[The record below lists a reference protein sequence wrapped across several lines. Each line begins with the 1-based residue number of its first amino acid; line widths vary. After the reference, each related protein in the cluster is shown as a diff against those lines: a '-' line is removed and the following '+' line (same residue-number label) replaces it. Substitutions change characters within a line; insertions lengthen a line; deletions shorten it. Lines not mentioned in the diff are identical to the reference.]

1 MAKVGRPKLDITP
14 EDIKKAEAL
23 ASQGLTQEQIFYSLG
38 IGKSTYYLRKAE
50 IKEFSDAIK
59 RGQAK
64 GIATVTNA
72 LFKKAVKGDNV
83 AMIFYLKNRDPLNWS
98 DKPAP
103 KDPDEE
109 IPPIISF
116 QVSEAV
122 GDVKVTV
129 GK

>member
-1 MAKVGRPKLDITP
+1 MVKVGRPKLDITP
-14 EDIKKAEAL
+14 QDIKKAEAL

-64 GIATVTNA
+64 GIAKVTNA
-72 LFKKAVKGDNV
+72 LFNKAIGGDNV
-83 AMIFYLKNRDPLNWS
+83 SMIFYLKNRDPYNWS
-98 DKPAP
+98 DKPSP
-103 KDPDEE
+103 KDDEEE